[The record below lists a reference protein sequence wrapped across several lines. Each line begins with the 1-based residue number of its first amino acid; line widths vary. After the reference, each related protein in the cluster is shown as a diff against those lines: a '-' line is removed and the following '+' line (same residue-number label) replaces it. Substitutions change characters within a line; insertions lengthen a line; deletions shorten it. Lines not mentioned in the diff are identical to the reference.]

1 MNSMTH
7 WNNTLQICKD
17 YISTLTHKPYNYTI
31 VVQSES
37 AVTIYAAQLD
47 VLNVFIV
54 EDRLTVGSQDKLKR
68 LFYNNR
74 KLN

>member
-1 MNSMTH
+1 MTH
-7 WNNTLQICKD
+7 SNNTLQICKD
-17 YISTLTHKPYNYTI
+17 YISTLSHKPYNYTI
-31 VVQSES
+31 VVQSE
-37 AVTIYAAQLD
+37 AAATIYAASLD

-54 EDRLTVGSQDKLKR
+54 EDRLTDNSRDRLKR

>member
-1 MNSMTH
+1 MTH
-7 WNNTLQICKD
+7 SNNTLQICKD
-17 YISTLTHKPYNYTI
+17 YISTLSHKPYNYTI
-31 VVQSES
+31 VVQSEV
-37 AVTIYAAQLD
+37 AATIYAASLD

-54 EDRLTVGSQDKLKR
+54 EDRLTDNSRDRLKR